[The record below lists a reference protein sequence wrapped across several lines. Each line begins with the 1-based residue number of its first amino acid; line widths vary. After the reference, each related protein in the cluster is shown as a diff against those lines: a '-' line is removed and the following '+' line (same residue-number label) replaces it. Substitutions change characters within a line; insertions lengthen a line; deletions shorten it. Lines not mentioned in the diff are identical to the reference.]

1 MIAKYKTVMC
11 DEEKNVAFK
20 ILGTVRYAKEVMYSI
35 IVCPE
40 GCEAF
45 HHLPLLQGN
54 QDLIYFSG
62 GLPCKWKPQSSGCFT
77 RRVTDSWQSLAD
89 PYDRS
94 RRWDIVSFG
103 FYLPK
108 GKSLR
113 MDIDPEVNLDV
124 VDNREDPKLS
134 IKGDG
139 YSRHKAR
146 AKLQELLRDIE

>member
-11 DEEKNVAFK
+11 DEEQDVEFK
-20 ILGTVRYAKEVMYSI
+20 ILGTVRFPQEVMYSI

-40 GCEAF
+40 GCKEF
-45 HHLPLLQGN
+45 DHLPLLQDN

-89 PYDRS
+89 PFNRK

-124 VDNREDPKLS
+124 VDNRGGAKLS

-139 YSRHKAR
+139 YSLYEAR
-146 AKLQELLRDIE
+146 VRLG